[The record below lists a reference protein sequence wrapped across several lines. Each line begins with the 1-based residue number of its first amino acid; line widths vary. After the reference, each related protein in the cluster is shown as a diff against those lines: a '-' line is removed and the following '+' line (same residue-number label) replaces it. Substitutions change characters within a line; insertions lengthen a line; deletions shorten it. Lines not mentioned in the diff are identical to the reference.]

1 MTALVPEISVLV
13 PMYNAQATLVVALE
27 SLRRQTFTDWE
38 CVLCDDGST
47 DSTLEL
53 AATYARND
61 SRFVV
66 THRGHGGL
74 VSTLN
79 WGMQQC
85 RGAAIARFDADD
97 IAHRERLQTQHQFL
111 FNHPEYAGVGCGV
124 RMFPRAD
131 LTDGRRGY
139 ETWLNS
145 LTTEWDIVRDRF
157 VECPIAHPTWLLKR
171 EVLLAHGYRDQQW
184 PEDYDLILRLLGA
197 GCRLS
202 TVGRRLLFWRDCPS
216 RLSRNDSA
224 YGLESFTRCRAH
236 FLAADW
242 LSGKAHYGLWG
253 YGSTGRNLARAMVQY
268 GKHPAYIVELHPRRI
283 GQRIAGA
290 PVIAPAGL
298 ARLRQPG
305 DKLIISVAGQKQ
317 RGDARE
323 IAKTLNLVENVDF
336 ICAA

>member
-1 MTALVPEISVLV
+1 MLV
-13 PMYNAQATLVVALE
+13 PMYNAQATLVTALE
-27 SLRRQTFTDWE
+27 SLRRQSLTNWE

-47 DSTLEL
+47 DSTLAI
-53 AATYARND
+53 AANYARDD

-66 THRGHGGL
+66 THRAHGGL

-85 RGAAIARFDADD
+85 GGVTIARFDADD
-97 IAHRERLQTQHQFL
+97 IAHRDRLLTQHQFL
-111 FNHPEYAGVGCGV
+111 LDHPEFVGVGCGV
-124 RMFPRAD
+124 RIFPRSN
-131 LTDGRRGY
+131 LTEGRRGY

-145 LTTEWDIVRDRF
+145 LATEWDIIRDRF
-157 VECPIAHPTWLLKR
+157 VECPLAHPTWLLKR

-216 RLSRNDSA
+216 RLSRTDSA

-236 FLAADW
+236 FLASDW
-242 LSGKAHYGLWG
+242 LSGKEAYGLWG
-253 YGSTGRNLARAMVQY
+253 YGSTGRNLARAMVPY
-268 GKHPAYIVELHPRRI
+268 GKYPAYIVELHPRRI
-283 GQRIAGA
+283 GQRIMGA
-290 PVIAPAGL
+290 PVIAPEGL
-298 ARLRQPG
+298 ANLRQPG
-305 DKLIISVAGQKQ
+305 DRLIISVAGQKQ
-317 RGDARE
+317 RNDARA
-323 IAKTLNLVENVDF
+323 IAKSLNLIENVDF